1 MTTKQIRKFVM
12 YIGMAKFL
20 NRNNEITDPLPNFK
34 IYFPKLLNNNGK
46 IQSIYGEQQHEVAKG
61 GVSRKSLR
69 NQLVTAGYDIAN
81 KLYSYATLTGD
92 SVLTR
97 EIHMGITTINR
108 QSGPKLINT
117 SRFIHKKA
125 TEHIANLDAYNIS
138 TADLDSLKELTDQF
152 MEIIPSYRE
161 KQITSKAIT
170 SQLATLFAENDS
182 ILEMIDRMVE
192 IVRLTK
198 PEFYNSY
205 HDNRKVIYS
214 YSTLSLTGRI
224 TCAASGEALKGAK
237 ITFVP
242 CGEDGNPLAKAS
254 KPLVKKSATKGI
266 FKVKHMP
273 EGTYI
278 VIIEK
283 PGYVTIKQTIVITNG
298 ETTVFEVAL
307 TQSQTLA

>member
-1 MTTKQIRKFVM
+1 MTAKQIRKLVM
-12 YIGMAKFL
+12 YICLSKFL
-20 NRNNEITDPLPNFK
+20 NNNSETTDPLPNFK
-34 IYFPKLLNNNGK
+34 IYFPKFLNNNGK
-46 IQSIYGEQQHEVAKG
+46 IQDIYGLQQHEGIAG
-61 GVSRKSLR
+61 YVSKKSLR
-69 NQLVTAGYDIAN
+69 NKLVVAGHDIAN
-81 KLYSYATLTGD
+81 KLYSYATLTND

-108 QSGPKLINT
+108 QSAPKLIT
-117 SRFIHKKA
+117 TLRFIHEKA
-125 TEHIANLDAYNIS
+125 TKHIANLDAYNIT
-138 TADLDSLKELTDQF
+138 TADLDTLKELTDQF
-152 MEIIPSYRE
+152 VEIIPSYRE
-161 KQITSKAIT
+161 KQINSKAIT
-170 SQLATLFAENDS
+170 NQLASLFADNDK
-182 ILEMIDRMVE
+182 ILELIDRMVE
-192 IVRLTK
+192 IVRLTN
-198 PEFYNSY
+198 PEFYSSY

-224 TCAASGEALKGAK
+224 TCAASGEPLKGAK
-237 ITFVP
+237 VTFIP
-242 CGEDGNPLAKAS
+242 CNEDGTPLTKAA

-266 FKVKHMP
+266 FKVRHMP